1 MSSEFCDPSRSEA
14 AVRSRL
20 LPVGEQL
27 EPPAPLPA
35 LFRCRYLGV
44 PAAGA
49 VYPSGVAVVV
59 PDRIGLVHYSG
70 LNLVAAPCL
79 WDSLRACEADERVS
93 DVVWDLCVTRLVDR
107 AN

>member
-20 LPVGEQL
+20 LDGTQL

-35 LFRCRYLGV
+35 LFGCTYNGV
-44 PAAGA
+44 PSTG
-49 VYPSGVAVVV
+49 VVFPNGFVAVV
-59 PDRIGLVHYSG
+59 PHRCSYEAG
-70 LNLVAAPCL
+70 PCV

-93 DVVWDLCVTRLVDR
+93 DVVWDLCVTRLVD
-107 AN
+107 